1 MVESVKQN
9 NLSKCLKSSYDIE
22 REAQKTPNR
31 LLTGSQTGSRNSE
44 YKTADQRLAEDDC
57 ENEDEMIELIE
68 NLDKYFD
75 EILLELFDNTNFAE
89 NTALLVVGD
98 EFVLNVPIEG
108 ISKLEKFQ
116 ISRDFSLS
124 THFNRINIHG
134 KDSNMPKAKIF
145 AFGSDD
151 SDENH
156 QKISQH
162 VTQFKTGWKISK
174 PKSNSEF
181 SEIFSSSNGI
191 ISISNLRF
199 PAFLTSRDIARSD
212 YTANQLAIIL
222 DKTPSPSS
230 FVFQNKLST
239 LRNPSELKSEKYLE
253 FIGLL
258 TMAGVG
264 SIVSNQFYSK
274 NNINH
279 FKLQQLTIA
288 AVNDKKSIAEAV
300 QAVRLNIL
308 PDVPPDS
315 AMGKKGKKTDGK
327 GKGKNENEKM
337 RIKLDLN
344 EKLSTTLFG
353 LPNTFIN

>member
-1 MVESVKQN
+1 M
-9 NLSKCLKSSYDIE
+9 
-22 REAQKTPNR
+22 
-31 LLTGSQTGSRNSE
+31 G
-44 YKTADQRLAEDDC
+44 
-57 ENEDEMIELIE
+57 
-68 NLDKYFD
+68 
-75 EILLELFDNTNFAE
+75 
-89 NTALLVVGD
+89 
-98 EFVLNVPIEG
+98 
-108 ISKLEKFQ
+108 
-116 ISRDFSLS
+116 
-124 THFNRINIHG
+124 
-134 KDSNMPKAKIF
+134 
-145 AFGSDD
+145 
-151 SDENH
+151 
-156 QKISQH
+156 
-162 VTQFKTGWKISK
+162 
-174 PKSNSEF
+174 
-181 SEIFSSSNGI
+181 
-191 ISISNLRF
+191 
-199 PAFLTSRDIARSD
+199 
-212 YTANQLAIIL
+212 
-222 DKTPSPSS
+222 
-230 FVFQNKLST
+230 T

-288 AVNDKKSIAEAV
+288 AVNEKKSIAEAV